1 MGGGGGGEGQN
12 ALFVVNHPCS
22 YSFSPPRRFLKSQ
35 ETHQNK
41 TLTPTNSKS
50 FLGEQGKGECSVT
63 TDQFVGGKIIRI
75 TKTKCVHSQ
84 SCLLIASN
92 PVTSISDHF
101 KTSLPVNAPKQFH

>member
-1 MGGGGGGEGQN
+1 MR
-12 ALFVVNHPCS
+12 CS
-22 YSFSPPRRFLKSQ
+22 LSTILVPIRSRPPRRFLKPQ

-50 FLGEQGKGECSVT
+50 FLGEQCKGACSVT

-75 TKTKCVHSQ
+75 TKTKCVPSQ

-101 KTSLPVNAPKQFH
+101 KTSLPVNAPEQFH

>member
-1 MGGGGGGEGQN
+1 MPERTVISNFWQSLMGGGGVGRDKMR
-12 ALFVVNHPCS
+12 CS
-22 YSFSPPRRFLKSQ
+22 LSTILVPIRSRPPRRFLKSQ

-50 FLGEQGKGECSVT
+50 FLGEQGKGACSVT

-75 TKTKCVHSQ
+75 TKTKCVPSQ

-92 PVTSISDHF
+92 P
-101 KTSLPVNAPKQFH
+101 A

>member
-1 MGGGGGGEGQN
+1 MR
-12 ALFVVNHPCS
+12 CS
-22 YSFSPPRRFLKSQ
+22 LSTILIPIRSRPPRRFLKSQ

-50 FLGEQGKGECSVT
+50 FLGEQGKGACSVT
-63 TDQFVGGKIIRI
+63 TGQFVGGKIIRI